1 MNDVIDTIVK
11 KQMCDSAIMRK
22 ENAFEDWN
30 CSLHQ
35 TNRCFDRFWM

>member
-22 ENAFEDWN
+22 ENAFED
-30 CSLHQ
+30 
-35 TNRCFDRFWM
+35 